1 MARKARRAL
10 FDPDVF
16 LATVTRDRTKLEY
29 RSEGVIF
36 SQGDAPTPSSTFCGA
51 RSKSS

>member
-1 MARKARRAL
+1 MARKARGAS
-10 FDPDVF
+10 FDPNMF
-16 LATVTRDRTKLEY
+16 LATVNRDRTKLEY

-36 SQGDAPTPSSTFCGA
+36 SQGAAADSSTFCGA